1 VQILERLDRRVA
13 SPSALAGQLELPV
26 GIVAYHVR
34 RLVELGWLRLVSQRA
49 RRGSVEHFYT
59 AAALPAWDQL
69 LWPWDRVL
77 HELDDA
83 GEATVLERLELVA
96 IELTRLLN
104 AAAWALSLQDR
115 QTLELRTVRGIDTT
129 LSLDSERR
137 VERQTGDDSYAL
149 ADFSATARALA
160 KRGGFVAFRDSPDD
174 DPAERAILAELG
186 YDAVLATSATAE
198 GESYLLE
205 IYADA
210 QTPNFTDAL
219 LLARLLT
226 TQAACARA
234 ATAPSTHPASQSRST
249 DSRDRSAQGAN
260 QGRVKGSVR

>member
-1 VQILERLDRRVA
+1 MSRAWDRDSSRWDAAVAHPVRVQILERLDRRVA

-59 AAALPAWDQL
+59 AAALPAWDQM

-83 GEATVLERLELVA
+83 AEAPVLERLELVA

-104 AAAWALSLQDR
+104 AAAWALSLLDR
-115 QTLELRTVRGIDTT
+115 HTMQLRTVRGIDTT
-129 LSLDSERR
+129 LNLDS
-137 VERQTGDDSYAL
+137 
-149 ADFSATARALA
+149 ARALA
-160 KRGGFVAFRDSPDD
+160 KRGGFVAFRQSPDD

-234 ATAPSTHPASQSRST
+234 ATA
-249 DSRDRSAQGAN
+249 RSAHH
-260 QGRVKGSVR
+260 